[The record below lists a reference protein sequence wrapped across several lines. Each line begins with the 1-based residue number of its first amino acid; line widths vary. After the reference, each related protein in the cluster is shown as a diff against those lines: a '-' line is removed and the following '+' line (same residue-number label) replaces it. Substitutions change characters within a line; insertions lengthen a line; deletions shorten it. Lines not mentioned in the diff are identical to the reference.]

1 MAKKWQRF
9 WLFHVALLGAA
20 AFFYGYGRLV
30 LHLFP
35 DQNFYHCFIH
45 DVLRLYCPFCG
56 FTRASQ
62 ALTHLDIAT
71 ALRLNPAVVLALVA
85 YTVLDVRAFVL
96 LCRGHEGRLTP
107 RFLLP
112 GSLLWFGSYTVLL
125 NGLLLFGIDPVG
137 DQLGFWTGLALWRSI
152 CGTLLLAA
160 AMYIFLYLLNR
171 LYHRQRRCLVVLL
184 PVLLAA
190 LALFLTVLYI
200 GT

>member
-62 ALTHLDIAT
+62 ALAHLDIAT

-160 AMYIFLYLLNR
+160 AMYTFLYLLNR
-171 LYHRQRRCLVVLL
+171 LYHRRYCRSWLL
-184 PVLLAA
+184 LILLGVTGVAT
-190 LALFLTVLYI
+190 LFILYLE
-200 GT
+200 G

>member
-35 DQNFYHCFIH
+35 DQDFYHCFIH

-62 ALTHLDIAT
+62 ALAHLDIAT

-85 YTVLDVRAFVL
+85 YAVLDVRAFVL

-125 NGLLLFGIDPVG
+125 NGLLLFDIDPVG

-152 CGTLLLAA
+152 CGTLLI
-160 AMYIFLYLLNR
+160 AMLVGTLLFLLNR
-171 LYHRQRRCLVVLL
+171 LYHRRRRYLPLL
-184 PVLLAA
+184 LSALAAELALLLAA
-190 LALFLTVLYI
+190 LWI
-200 GT
+200 GR